1 MCHFLHVN
9 QMPSL
14 FSKETNLRS
23 FIRNGVLTTAMI
35 GLAPV
40 QSQEGDDSFHLALL
54 SDTHIPADKSN
65 EYRGF
70 RPWENLNRI
79 IPDVIAAKP
88 QAALINGDAAR
99 LTGEVEDYRELKQLL
114 NPLATECPIFIGM
127 GNHDHRENFHKVIQP
142 SKDNIAEI
150 ENKHVVV
157 IEHPAVRIVQ
167 LDSLLYVDK
176 VAGLLGKAQRTWLK
190 TFLNQVD
197 DRPVVFFVH
206 HTLGDRDGDLLD
218 ADRMFQILKPHPKV
232 KAIFYGHSHVY
243 EYGFREGKHLINLP
257 AVGYNFNDAQPV
269 GWINARFKDSGV
281 DLTLNA
287 AGGNM
292 ADHGKTTSLKWV

>member
-1 MCHFLHVN
+1 
-9 QMPSL
+9 
-14 FSKETNLRS
+14 
-23 FIRNGVLTTAMI
+23 MI
-35 GLAPV
+35 GLGHVRA
-40 QSQEGDDSFHLALL
+40 QEGDAQFHVALL

-79 IPDVIAAKP
+79 MPDVVGAKP

-99 LTGEVEDYRELKQLL
+99 LTGEVEDYRELKQILG
-114 NPLATECPIFIGM
+114 PLASECPIFIGM
-127 GNHDHRENFHKVIQP
+127 GNHDHRENFHQVMQP
-142 SKDNIAEI
+142 NTENSAEVA
-150 ENKHVVV
+150 NKHVAV

-176 VAGLLGKAQRTWLK
+176 VAGLLGKAQRTWLEN
-190 TFLNQVD
+190 FLNEAD
-197 DRPVVFFVH
+197 DRPIVFFVH

-218 ADRMFQILKPHPKV
+218 ADRMFQILRPHSQV
-232 KAIFYGHSHVY
+232 KAVFYGHSHVY

-269 GWINARFKDSGV
+269 GWVDAMFKRTGV

-287 AGGNM
+287 IGGNLKN
-292 ADHGKTTSLKWV
+292 HGKTTSLKWA